1 VSRNDHGYS
10 LADMLV
16 VLAIIGMSVSVTM
29 PAFNSMRH
37 RGAVRAA
44 SAEIRSIFFVAR
56 MRATSRGHN
65 YGIRFQKFGNE
76 WRYAEYEDGDNDGL
90 RTDDINKGIDRPLF
104 TPRPVLLTDRGV
116 ATIGV
121 LSKTIT
127 DPDGAKL
134 TPTASPVQFGNS
146 QICSFSSLGES
157 TSGTIYLTDGV
168 GGIYAV
174 RVYGATAKVRTL
186 RYNESRRT
194 WEQL

>member
-1 VSRNDHGYS
+1 MSRNDHGYS

-16 VLAIIGMSVSVTM
+16 CLAIIGMSVGVTM

-44 SAEIRSIFFVAR
+44 AAEIRSIFFVAR
-56 MRATSRGHN
+56 MRAASRGHN
-65 YGIRFQKFGNE
+65 YGVRFQKFGNE
-76 WRYAEYEDGDNDGL
+76 WRYAEYEDGDGDGL

-104 TPRPVLLTDRGV
+104 TPRSVLLSDRGA

-121 LSKTIT
+121 LPKTIT

-134 TPTASPVQFGNS
+134 LATASPVQFGKA
-146 QICSFSSLGES
+146 QICSFSRIGES
-157 TSGTIYLTDGV
+157 TSGTIYLVDGV

-186 RYNESRRT
+186 RYNDRRRK

>member
-1 VSRNDHGYS
+1 MSRNDHGYS
-10 LADMLV
+10 LADLLT
-16 VLAIIGMSVSVTM
+16 VLAIIGMSVGVTV

-44 SAEIRSIFFVAR
+44 AAEIRSIFFVAR
-56 MRATSRGHN
+56 MRAASNGRN
-65 YGIRFQKFGNE
+65 YGIRFQQSGNE
-76 WRYAEYEDGDNDGL
+76 WRYAEYQDGDNDGL

-116 ATIGV
+116 ATIGL

-134 TPTASPVQFGNS
+134 APTASPVQFGKS
-146 QICSFSSLGES
+146 QICSFSSIGES
-157 TSGTIYLTDGV
+157 TSGTIYLTDRAGS
-168 GGIYAV
+168 IYAV
-174 RVYGATAKVRTL
+174 RVYGASAKVRTL
-186 RYNESRRT
+186 RYNELLRK